1 MLEQDNELSYWEKQ
15 LIKYTKGHYDRI
27 DYNKDLKHFP
37 SAAYWIGLDQ
47 VEKYHTLGMIVRL
60 HEKLVKRGDLT
71 FKLESFIDNIYRRS
85 RMERSDYENV
95 NREDIMR
102 QLLAEIQNMAV
113 QGRGMDLG
121 EADEKLFSVISDNIE
136 KEKGNNNSYQED

>member
-1 MLEQDNELSYWEKQ
+1 MSEEPNELSYWEKQ
-15 LIKYTKGHYDRI
+15 LIKYTKGHYGRI

-47 VEKYHTLGMIVRL
+47 VEKYHILGMVVRI

-71 FKLESFIDNIYRRS
+71 FKLESFIDNVYRRS
-85 RMERSDYENV
+85 RMERSDYDNV

-113 QGRGMDLG
+113 QGRGLDLG
-121 EADEKLFSVISDNIE
+121 EVDGDIFSLISDEIE
-136 KEKGNNNSYQED
+136 KETA